1 MSPRIP
7 RWIGAVEAVDRGAWY
22 AYRATEILRDELLRA
37 FVDERLRADVT
48 ARAYARQS
56 GYLPGG
62 ERFEEGLFAWE
73 ARALSSPP
81 FPQRGRVLL
90 AAAGGGREL
99 RALLDRGHGV
109 TAFEPS
115 DFLRAGAEAVAR
127 GRDARVLAGAYAD
140 LPAAVD
146 GRGPL
151 ASLRDE
157 RFDAVILGWG
167 SLTHL
172 TSPREHRRTLEAA
185 RALAPRAPLLLS
197 FFLRKPHERGR
208 SVALRRALRRALGAL
223 GGRDVPDGVGYEQGG
238 GFVYWFTALELHSLA
253 MESGYRVE
261 ALELASFPH
270 AILVPHG

>member
-1 MSPRIP
+1 MSRRLP
-7 RWIGAVEAVDRGAWY
+7 RWIGAVEAIDRAAWY
-22 AYRATEILRDELLRA
+22 AYRTTEIVRDELLRA
-37 FVDERLRADVT
+37 YVDEDLRGDVT

-73 ARALSSPP
+73 ARALSGPR
-81 FPQRGRVLL
+81 FPASGRVLL

-99 RALLDRGHGV
+99 RALLDRGHTV

-115 DFLRAGAEAVAR
+115 AFLRVGAEAVAR
-127 GRDARVLAGAYAD
+127 GREARVLEGAYCD

-157 RFDAVILGWG
+157 RFDAVVLGWG

-172 TSPREHRRTLEAA
+172 TRPAEHRETLEAV

-197 FFLRKPHERGR
+197 FFLRKDRERGR
-208 SVALRRALRRALGAL
+208 SVAARRALRRVLGVL
-223 GGRDVPDGVGYEQGG
+223 GGRAAPDGVGYEQGG
-238 GFVYWFTALELHSLA
+238 GFVYWFTALEVHELA
-253 MESGYRVE
+253 MAAGYRVE
-261 ALELASFPH
+261 TLELASFPH